1 MFTHEADIKVVEIED
16 CHPNAIKI
24 MLEFMY
30 GSKNIDQQ
38 SFEKYACQIIYVADK
53 YNVIGLKEKCEDV
66 LGKALNVNV
75 KKFGSTKFLKKS

>member
-1 MFTHEADIKVVEIED
+1 MPQIGALSLRSDVFKAMFTHEADIKVVEIED

-38 SFEKYACQIIYVADK
+38 SFEKYADK
-53 YNVIGLKEKCEDV
+53 S
-66 LGKALNVNV
+66 
-75 KKFGSTKFLKKS
+75 FT